1 MPTEKLTDKRVATVK
16 APAGERLEL
25 WDELTSGLC
34 LRVSE
39 NKKVWICRYRTDDDR
54 QRRLTLGE
62 YSGTHGLKWA
72 RGEVEELRVRVRK
85 GEDPAGDRQRQ
96 KAVARSEPIKTFNDL
111 IDAYLVACER
121 GHYRPKRKQ
130 KREGT
135 LEGERAVLARNVR
148 PALGAMRIEDIAK
161 SNVRKLLNDMLDRGI
176 GAQTNKTHA
185 LIRQVFNY
193 GIFSERCETNPA
205 ALIAK
210 PASDRPRERVL
221 TDDELKVLWGT
232 MQRWPNDL
240 RLPGKGRMPG
250 KRVYAKRGT
259 RIAVQLAM
267 ILLVRRR
274 EVAGMRRSELD
285 LDQATW
291 TIPAGRGKSSRTEIV
306 PLPPHAVSLI
316 REALVLSAAAPGGPG
331 DPGFPSPRSRDKPM
345 GEGAVTHLMHLVVA
359 ALGLRQLSPHD
370 LRRTG
375 ATAMASERLGIMPIV
390 ISRVLGQANDT
401 SGAAAVTLVHYALHS
416 YMPEKRRALSA
427 WEKLLLEI
435 VGERSLTPSDLPD
448 RPGLGRGPAA
458 GRPARGL
465 QPART
470 ARRLT
475 TLNSR
480 R

>member
-1 MPTEKLTDKRVATVK
+1 
-16 APAGERLEL
+16 
-25 WDELTSGLC
+25 
-34 LRVSE
+34 
-39 NKKVWICRYRTDDDR
+39 
-54 QRRLTLGE
+54 
-62 YSGTHGLKWA
+62 
-72 RGEVEELRVRVRK
+72 
-85 GEDPAGDRQRQ
+85 
-96 KAVARSEPIKTFNDL
+96 
-111 IDAYLVACER
+111 
-121 GHYRPKRKQ
+121 
-130 KREGT
+130 
-135 LEGERAVLARNVR
+135 
-148 PALGAMRIEDIAK
+148 
-161 SNVRKLLNDMLDRGI
+161 
-176 GAQTNKTHA
+176 
-185 LIRQVFNY
+185 
-193 GIFSERCETNPA
+193 
-205 ALIAK
+205 
-210 PASDRPRERVL
+210 
-221 TDDELKVLWGT
+221 
-232 MQRWPNDL
+232 
-240 RLPGKGRMPG
+240 
-250 KRVYAKRGT
+250 
-259 RIAVQLAM
+259 
-267 ILLVRRR
+267 
-274 EVAGMRRSELD
+274 MRRSELD